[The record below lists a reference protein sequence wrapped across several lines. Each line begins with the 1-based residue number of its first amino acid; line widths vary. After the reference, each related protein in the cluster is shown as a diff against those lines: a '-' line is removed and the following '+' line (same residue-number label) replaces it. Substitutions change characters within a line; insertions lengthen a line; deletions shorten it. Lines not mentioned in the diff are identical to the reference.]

1 MTRNQNRFQ
10 MLVKKSLCFTLF
22 WIILWK
28 YLFFWRETFCAHFLD
43 WWFTFSYWQKSESR
57 LFLSHESKKKTK
69 KKTQKTNSKHSQP
82 QMSSIG
88 VSISGTQRICV
99 KTATFLL
106 NEETWSLFLLKWEK
120 KGKLKTE
127 RWSDL
132 EKVEP
137 HHHYISYLS
146 CLLCVF

>member
-1 MTRNQNRFQ
+1 
-10 MLVKKSLCFTLF
+10 
-22 WIILWK
+22 
-28 YLFFWRETFCAHFLD
+28 
-43 WWFTFSYWQKSESR
+43 
-57 LFLSHESKKKTK
+57 
-69 KKTQKTNSKHSQP
+69 
-82 QMSSIG
+82 MSSIG
-88 VSISGTQRICV
+88 VIISGTQRICV

-137 HHHYISYLS
+137 QHH
-146 CLLCVF
+146 

>member
-1 MTRNQNRFQ
+1 MFY
-10 MLVKKSLCFTLF
+10 
-22 WIILWK
+22 IILNNTVK
-28 YLFFWRETFCAHFLD
+28 ISVFLKGN
-43 WWFTFSYWQKSESR
+43 FLCTFSWLMVYFFLLAKIWITLIFKSWEQ
-57 LFLSHESKKKTK
+57 KKTPK
-69 KKTQKTNSKHSQP
+69 KTNSKHSQP

-88 VSISGTQRICV
+88 VIISGTQRICV

>member
-1 MTRNQNRFQ
+1 
-10 MLVKKSLCFTLF
+10 
-22 WIILWK
+22 
-28 YLFFWRETFCAHFLD
+28 
-43 WWFTFSYWQKSESR
+43 
-57 LFLSHESKKKTK
+57 
-69 KKTQKTNSKHSQP
+69 
-82 QMSSIG
+82 MSSIG

-137 HHHYISYLS
+137 QHH
-146 CLLCVF
+146 